1 MGTLGKHERDSTTAI
16 PATIIKPTPPLSHR
30 RALVISLLS
39 HFGHLSYCWWLVS
52 PPKAPSDPCAVLAA
66 LHFSNE
72 VRDKPA
78 MSFPPLSEFGERETL
93 LLLSKVNR
101 LKERTRGFLIV
112 VIAGLEPKIKSMP
125 EAKAT
130 TTTDD
135 LLLKRGEFVNSDRK
149 RPETGFFRWPRT
161 TQGGHSSAKARASRV
176 DWPGYETF
184 LPAFLPLSWSS
195 KSLIIFICASVD
207 SWRFRCYLCG
217 GRHKLCLVITCHY
230 L

>member
-1 MGTLGKHERDSTTAI
+1 
-16 PATIIKPTPPLSHR
+16 
-30 RALVISLLS
+30 
-39 HFGHLSYCWWLVS
+39 
-52 PPKAPSDPCAVLAA
+52 
-66 LHFSNE
+66 
-72 VRDKPA
+72 

-161 TQGGHSSAKARASRV
+161 TRGGHSSAKARASRV
-176 DWPGYETF
+176 D
-184 LPAFLPLSWSS
+184 
-195 KSLIIFICASVD
+195 
-207 SWRFRCYLCG
+207 
-217 GRHKLCLVITCHY
+217 
-230 L
+230 